1 MLNILYMKVL
11 ILEAKK
17 YWKYQLTV
25 AALMGF
31 FMAIGFI
38 NDFPILLS
46 SALIIGTAL
55 SVILRVNVKE
65 PLYDERT
72 QTVSTKSSAA
82 TLWTFVIGATV
93 TSSLLIYLGSTT
105 IPEYLPWGYG
115 LIIVVITILILRLGF
130 WTYYSRKYG
139 G

>member
-1 MLNILYMKVL
+1 M
-11 ILEAKK
+11 EAKT
-17 YWKYQLTV
+17 YWKYQLIV
-25 AALMGF
+25 CALMGF
-31 FMAIGFI
+31 FMAIGFV
-38 NDFPILLS
+38 NDNPLLLS
-46 SALIIGTAL
+46 SALIVGVAL
-55 SVILRVNVKE
+55 SVYLRFNVKE

-82 TLWTFVIGATV
+82 TLWTFIIGATI

-105 IPEYLPWGYG
+105 TPEYLPWGYG

-130 WTYYSRKYG
+130 WTYYSQKYG